1 MAYLPVAHVG
11 SADNILRTYVN
22 LTPEQRAAGQMW
34 YQTAHQQAQAL
45 AQRHGYPVLTVVGVI
60 AALSPSVQWRQN
72 LEQADKLLGA
82 VHHERKIRLTA
93 FPSAIGKAV
102 AIAQTG
108 DLAPLVGPKTTAFFA
123 NIAWPDAPGPVTV
136 DRHALR
142 IWLALEQGGAV
153 TCSARTYYQ
162 AAADYI
168 TAAEV
173 VGVLPHV
180 MQAATWLTL
189 AKP

>member
-1 MAYLPVAHVG
+1 MAYLSVAQVG
-11 SADNILRTYVN
+11 SAANILHVYEH
-22 LTPEQRAAGQMW
+22 LTVEERAVGHAW
-34 YQTAHQQAQAL
+34 YRVAHCQAAAL
-45 AQRHGYPVLTVVGVI
+45 AKEHGYSLLVVAGVI

-82 VHHERKIRLTA
+82 LRHERKIRLTA
-93 FPSAIGKAV
+93 FPSSVEKAF
-102 AIAQTG
+102 AIARTG
-108 DLAPLVGPKTTAFFA
+108 DLSPLVGHKTTAFFA

-142 IWLALEQGGAV
+142 IWLAMEQGGAV

-162 AAADYI
+162 AVADYI
-168 TAAEV
+168 AAAEA
-173 VGVLPHV
+173 VGIMPHE
-180 MQAATWLTL
+180 MQAATWLTV